1 MLSFLSFDGT
11 RISYLDEGTGPAVV
25 LLHGFGV
32 SGSQNFGRF
41 DELLPLF
48 EKSGAIF
55 KAEFGHAP
63 PNPSPPEEGR
73 GGLIAALRSAGAR
86 VIVPDMRGFGTSD
99 KPQSTAAYSK
109 SAMAS
114 DVVALIDH
122 LNLDEVD
129 VLGFSMGAVVATKL
143 LVLGPKQVRSAIL
156 AGIGDYILSGV
167 PMNMPKHWPLPEYL
181 PKPLTMSAHALAS
194 ADVLDGGRIIP
205 GNLLSGFVVTA
216 KVANVDPKVWAAA
229 PARRNGRSSSR

>member
-86 VIVPDMRGFGTSD
+86 VIVPDMRGFGASD
-99 KPQSTAAYSK
+99 KPQ
-109 SAMAS
+109 
-114 DVVALIDH
+114 
-122 LNLDEVD
+122 
-129 VLGFSMGAVVATKL
+129 
-143 LVLGPKQVRSAIL
+143 
-156 AGIGDYILSGV
+156 IGDG
-167 PMNMPKHWPLPEYL
+167 
-181 PKPLTMSAHALAS
+181 
-194 ADVLDGGRIIP
+194 
-205 GNLLSGFVVTA
+205 
-216 KVANVDPKVWAAA
+216 
-229 PARRNGRSSSR
+229 